1 MMRLLLAAASTVSFT
16 PLRFAR
22 AASSCA
28 IEPRASVDLLKFRGL
43 GGGAPI
49 HPDALRGRPVLVVNT
64 ASYCGY
70 TKQLTSLQRLHELY
84 DARGLVVLGV
94 PSNDFG
100 AQEPDAEEKIR
111 AFYEREHGVQFPL
124 TAKVAVSGGDA
135 HAFYLHLQHKL
146 GDAGAPAWN
155 FMKYLVGRKGDVIA
169 LFDPSID
176 PLDPSVVQAVEH
188 ALEEGAEDGAAK
200 DEL

>member
-1 MMRLLLAAASTVSFT
+1 MRLLLAAVSTATFA

-28 IEPRASVDLLKFRGL
+28 IEPKASVDLLKFRGL
-43 GGGAPI
+43 NGGPHI
-49 HPDALRGRPVLVVNT
+49 HPDTFRGRPVLVVNT

-70 TKQLTSLQRLHELY
+70 TKQLKSMQRLHELFGE
-84 DARGLVVLGV
+84 RGLVVLGV

-100 AQEPDAEEKIR
+100 SQEPDTEDKIR

-155 FMKYLVGRKGDVIA
+155 FMKYLLGRKGDVIA

-176 PLDPSVVQAVEH
+176 PLDPTVIEAVEH
-188 ALEEGAEDGAAK
+188 ALEESSGGNSGKE
-200 DEL
+200 EL